1 LKKVYFY
8 AIQITMGYL
17 NHNKLN
23 RLLGD
28 WPSGTV
34 ALSSWLK
41 KEGYSNPLLSKYRKN
56 LWMSSIGHD
65 ANVRP
70 NDKVNW
76 TGGLYA
82 LQEQLHLPVH
92 AGGKTALQL
101 HGYAHFLPDVIDT
114 NREGLADGTGF
125 GGGAGAGV
133 GTGLGT
139 GSGDHFFVTLFS
151 PPGMRIPSWFLQHD
165 WGIKIYH
172 TMTKLLPYKDALG
185 LTRKEMG
192 GFSIRVSAPE
202 RAIMEVL
209 YLVPKKESYEEAK
222 LLMEGLST
230 LRPELVK
237 ALLKNCRSIKVK
249 RLFMHL
255 AETCNLPWL
264 TKLDTRNINFGNGKR
279 VVVKG
284 GYFDSKYNI
293 SVPGP
298 RPGQSTLV

>member
-1 LKKVYFY
+1 
-8 AIQITMGYL
+8 MGYL
-17 NHNKLN
+17 NHTKLN
-23 RLLGD
+23 RLLGQ
-28 WPSGTV
+28 WPSGAV
-34 ALSSWLK
+34 VLSSWLK
-41 KEGYSNPLLSKYRKN
+41 KDGYSNPLLSKYKQN
-56 LWMSSIGHD
+56 GWISSIGHD

-101 HGYAHFLPDVIDT
+101 HGYAHFLPMVTDT
-114 NREGLADGTGF
+114 HGEGLLDGTGF
-125 GGGAGAGV
+125 GGGSGSGA

-139 GSGDHFFVTLFS
+139 GSSDQFSITLFG
-151 PPGMRIPSWFLQHD
+151 PPGMRMPSWFLQHD
-165 WGIKIYH
+165 WHVKVCH
-172 TMTKLLPYKDALG
+172 VMTKMLPYEDDLG

-192 GFSIRVSAPE
+192 AFAIKVSAPE
-202 RAIMEVL
+202 RAMMEVL
-209 YLVPKKESYEEAK
+209 YLVPRKESYEEAK

-230 LRPELVK
+230 LRPKLVQ
-237 ALLKNCRSIKVK
+237 ALLKHCRSVKVK

-255 AETCNLPWL
+255 AESCNLPWV
-264 TKLDTRNINFGNGKR
+264 TKLDTGKVNFGKGKR

-298 RPGQSTLV
+298 RPGQPDTGETQ